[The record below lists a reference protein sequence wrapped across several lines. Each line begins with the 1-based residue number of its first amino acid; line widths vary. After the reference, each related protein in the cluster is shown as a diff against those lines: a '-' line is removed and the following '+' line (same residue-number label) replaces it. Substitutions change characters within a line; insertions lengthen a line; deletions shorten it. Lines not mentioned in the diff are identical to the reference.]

1 MQEGADGTVCHNAG
15 LLNQVHNSS
24 KWYYVL
30 SLGSLANLLVVIVLV
45 VYILRRRARA
55 GWVGWRP

>member
-1 MQEGADGTVCHNAG
+1 MQEGVDGTVCHNAG
-15 LLNQVHNSS
+15 LLNQVLNSS

-30 SLGSLANLLVVIVLV
+30 SLGFLANLLVVIVLV

-55 GWVGWRP
+55 G